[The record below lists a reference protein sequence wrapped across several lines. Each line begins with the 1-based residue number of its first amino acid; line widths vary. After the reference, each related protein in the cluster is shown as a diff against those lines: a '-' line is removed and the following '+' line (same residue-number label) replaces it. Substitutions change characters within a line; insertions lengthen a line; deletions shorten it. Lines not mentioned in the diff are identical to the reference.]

1 MKSKHAQDTLQYFLK
16 TYLITIS
23 HPEPE
28 EVFLINHINERLY
41 ERRVLVMFSSA
52 KYSLSRVDNTR
63 IFANIDS
70 MTVVSK

>member
-1 MKSKHAQDTLQYFLK
+1 M
-16 TYLITIS
+16 
-23 HPEPE
+23 
-28 EVFLINHINERLY
+28 FLINHINERLY

-52 KYSLSRVDNTR
+52 KYSLSRVDNTG